1 MTANVELVDPKR
13 IQPNPDNPRVIF
25 REDELAELEASIA
38 SQGILVPLSIY
49 PERAGYVLLDGERR
63 WRCASRLGLH
73 RVPAIIQSKPNRIT
87 NIMMMFAIHNAR
99 KDWDPLP
106 TAIKLQEL
114 EDQLAKAKGAKPKEG
129 ELAAAAS
136 LSRGEV
142 RRFKKIL
149 KIPDVLKTELMGELK
164 KPKSEQQIS
173 LDQVLESTVAAERL
187 VKAGIIAPNRQLNAS
202 RTIVRKFRDKVI
214 DNTTAPRKIS
224 KILQF
229 MDADAISKPLVI
241 SEINRFLSDASV
253 SIDLLYSRTVQAEE
267 TFQSLE
273 QVAKKLLSQIHQ
285 TGSLIDDAPES
296 LTRTL
301 IELRDA
307 LNKLGSLR

>member
-149 KIPDVLKTELMGELK
+149 KIPDVLKIELMGELK

-253 SIDLLYSRTVQAEE
+253 SIDSLYSRTVQAEE